1 MLYNSDLTVSSGSYH
16 KAIHGI
22 YLRAIFSTTS
32 QPSRYLYN
40 LLPLTDLKCGVI
52 NFNKKKNNDQ
62 WPYLQEQQK
71 CLIQNGRQETVYS
84 YDHTIII
91 LCLTKHTLLSSGFC
105 FVMTTPSIL
114 THYLFVRTS
123 YIQKKSCD
131 GAAHFL
137 PNHTFILLGY
147 KVYI

>member
-1 MLYNSDLTVSSGSYH
+1 MLYNSDQTVSSGSYH
-16 KAIHGI
+16 EAIHGI

-71 CLIQNGRQETVYS
+71 CLIQNGRQGIMR
-84 YDHTIII
+84 II
-91 LCLTKHTLLSSGFC
+91 SESESGIIGQ
-105 FVMTTPSIL
+105 VSLHKQGI
-114 THYLFVRTS
+114 
-123 YIQKKSCD
+123 
-131 GAAHFL
+131 
-137 PNHTFILLGY
+137 
-147 KVYI
+147 